1 MALIMRRFLRVK
13 KSQKAWSVTVQLI
26 RIREISGFTKVQD
39 DFNDWN
45 GFNYFIPFVN
55 KSNSKFYFGIRSTK
69 NLKVYL
75 EDIL

>member
-1 MALIMRRFLRVK
+1 MRRFLRVK

-55 KSNSKFYFGIRSTK
+55 KIEFEILLRNSFDEKFKGIFRGYFIGT
-69 NLKVYL
+69 
-75 EDIL
+75 